1 MVNQNQPQKRTPDA
15 GDPNWDLANEKKYYE
30 ALIINSPAAIVV
42 INRDS
47 LIREWNPA
55 AEQLFG
61 FSRSEA
67 MGRNI
72 DNLITNEEI
81 RTEAAGYS
89 AKTKQGESVNAT
101 TWRVRKDGSLV
112 EVEVLGVPIYSDS
125 HEITDFMA
133 IYHDVT
139 ELQRARKEA
148 LAASRAKSEF
158 LANMSH
164 EIRTPMNGVIG
175 MTSLLLDTPLNAE
188 QREYAETI
196 RKSGDALLSIINDI
210 LDFSK
215 IEANRLELESH
226 PFDLRECIESALD
239 LVAYLASEKSLELL
253 YNVSEDAPAVVVG
266 DVTRLRQIIANLLSN
281 AVKFT
286 EKGEVEVSAKL
297 AESRADGATLQFAVR
312 DTGIGI
318 LPDQTGRLFNL
329 FSQIDASTT
338 RRFGGTG
345 LGLSICRRLVDLM
358 GGQIWV
364 ESSGVPGE
372 GTTFH
377 FTLPFTIPKEPV
389 QLPAASPRLRL
400 VGKTALIV
408 DDNATNRLI
417 LARMAASWGMQTV
430 VCSSGR
436 ETLEKMAD
444 DRHVDVMLLD
454 VQMPE
459 MDGLTLAVE
468 LKRRSGKQT
477 PTIILSSLGSHV
489 ELPEGLQA
497 AYLNKPIKPSNLYET
512 LCVVLSS
519 ADGGCTAKEENEA
532 GFDRLMSKRHPLRI
546 LLAEDHPVNQKVV
559 RLMLERLGYR
569 ADVAGN
575 GLEVLESF
583 RRQHYDVVLMDIQMP
598 ELNGIQATQR
608 LRATLSAEN
617 QPRIIALTAN
627 AIGGEQTE
635 YLAVGM
641 DDYLSK
647 PVNVLQLRE
656 ALEKCMPIDIENG
669 MGASKNKTP
678 QPASST
684 EDNGAPTTSIDIAKF
699 KEYFPYEGED
709 VTMIREL
716 AQEYLDDTE
725 KRLQAL
731 EQACQRNDAVAVGEE
746 AHSIKGASLSFGA
759 GPFSQLSQEL
769 EMIGK
774 SGDLKNAKDKL
785 EQLQA
790 EFTKMRAEL
799 LRILTEMQS

>member
-1 MVNQNQPQKRTPDA
+1 MICQNQPQKGTA
-15 GDPNWDLANEKKYYE
+15 KVGKANWDLADEKKYYE

-61 FSRSEA
+61 FSRAEA
-67 MGRNI
+67 MGRSI
-72 DNLITNEEI
+72 DDLITNEEI
-81 RTEAAGYS
+81 RTEAASYS
-89 AKTKQGESVNAT
+89 ATTKQGNSVHAT

-148 LAASRAKSEF
+148 LAASQAKSEF

-188 QREYAETI
+188 QQEYAETI

-215 IEANRLELESH
+215 IEANKLELESH
-226 PFDLRECIESALD
+226 PFNLRECVESALD
-239 LVAYLASEKSLELL
+239 LIAYQASEKGLELL
-253 YNVSEDAPAVVVG
+253 YNVAEDVPSAVVG

-297 AESRADGATLQFAVR
+297 EASSADSAMLRFAVR

-318 LPDQTGRLFNL
+318 PPDQTGRLFNL

-345 LGLSICRRLVDLM
+345 LGLSICKRLVDLM
-358 GGQIWV
+358 GGEIDV
-364 ESSGVPGE
+364 ESSGMPGE
-372 GTTFH
+372 GTTFS
-377 FTLPFTIPKEPV
+377 FTLPFSIHKEPI
-389 QLPAASPRLRL
+389 QTHAASPRLYL
-400 VGKTALIV
+400 TGKTALIV

-417 LARMAASWGMQTV
+417 LSRMAASWGMKAIL
-430 VCSSGR
+430 CSSGR
-436 ETLEKMAD
+436 EALEKMAGD
-444 DRHVDVMLLD
+444 KQVDVMLLD

-477 PTIILSSLGSHV
+477 PTVILSSLGSHV

-497 AYLNKPIKPSNLYET
+497 AYLNKPIKPSNLYEA
-512 LCVVLSS
+512 LCFVLSGV
-519 ADGGCTAKEENEA
+519 DGGCEANDENEPN
-532 GFDRLMSKRHPLRI
+532 FDKLMGKRHPLRI

-583 RRQHYDVVLMDIQMP
+583 RRQVYDVVLMDIQMP

-608 LRATLSAEN
+608 LRATLATEN

-656 ALEKCMPIDIENG
+656 ALEKCMPIGIEKEIESG
-669 MGASKNKTP
+669 QVGALKPPSSQGKTTALT
-678 QPASST
+678 ASI
-684 EDNGAPTTSIDIAKF
+684 NVAQL

-709 VTMIREL
+709 VEMIREL
-716 AQEYLDDTE
+716 AQEFLDDTE
-725 KRLQAL
+725 KRLHAL
-731 EQACQRNDAVAVGEE
+731 EAACLQEDAVALREG
-746 AHSIKGASLSFGA
+746 AHSIKGASLTFGA
-759 GPFSQLSQEL
+759 VSFSQLSNDL
-769 EMIGK
+769 EMMGK
-774 SGDLKNAKDKL
+774 NGNLENAKEKL

-790 EFTKMRAEL
+790 EFVKMHAEL
-799 LRILTEMQS
+799 LRVLAEMLP

>member
-1 MVNQNQPQKRTPDA
+1 MVNQQNTTKPGGQ
-15 GDPNWDLANEKKYYE
+15 NWNLANEKKYYE

-42 INRDS
+42 IDRDS

-55 AEQLFG
+55 AERLFG
-61 FSRSEA
+61 FLRSEA
-67 MGRNI
+67 LGKNI
-72 DNLITNEEI
+72 DDLVTNDEI
-81 RTEAAGYS
+81 RKEASSYS
-89 AKTKQGESVNAT
+89 ATTKRGESVHAT
-101 TWRVRKDGSLV
+101 TRRVRKDGSLV
-112 EVEVLGVPIYSDS
+112 EVEVLGVPIYSDD

-139 ELQRARKEA
+139 ELQRARKDA
-148 LAASRAKSEF
+148 LAASQAKSEF

-215 IEANRLELESH
+215 IEANKLELEDH
-226 PFDLRECIESALD
+226 PFNLRECIESALD
-239 LVAYLASEKSLELL
+239 LVAYQASEKELELL
-253 YNVSEDAPAVVVG
+253 YNVAENIPAVVVG

-286 EKGEVEVSAKL
+286 EKGEVEVSAQL
-297 AESRADGATLQFAVR
+297 DESRDHSVRLRFAVR

-318 LPDQTGRLFNL
+318 PPDQTGRLFNL

-345 LGLSICRRLVDLM
+345 LGLSICKRLVDLM
-358 GGQIWV
+358 GGEIWV

-372 GTTFH
+372 GTTFY
-377 FTLPFTIPKEPV
+377 FSLPFALPKEAP
-389 QLPAASPRLRL
+389 PARTATRYLRL
-400 VGKTALIV
+400 VDKTALIV

-417 LARMAASWGMQTV
+417 LSRMTASWGMHTI

-436 ETLEKMAD
+436 ETLEKIAQKPQ
-444 DRHVDVMLLD
+444 VDVMLLD

-459 MDGLTLAVE
+459 MDGLTLARQ
-468 LKRRSGKQT
+468 LQQGSYKNT
-477 PTIILSSLGSHV
+477 PTIVLSSLGTHV
-489 ELPEGLQA
+489 ELPEDLNA
-497 AYLNKPIKPSNLYET
+497 EYLNKPVKPSSLYET
-512 LCVVLSS
+512 MCKVLSDVDDS
-519 ADGGCTAKEENEA
+519 CENTDEDGPN
-532 GFDRLMSKRHPLRI
+532 FDKLMSQRHPLRI
-546 LLAEDHPVNQKVV
+546 LLAEDHPINQKVV

-575 GLEVLESF
+575 GLEVLEAF
-583 RRQHYDVVLMDIQMP
+583 RRQLYDVVLMDIQMP
-598 ELNGIQATQR
+598 ELNGLQATQR
-608 LRATLSAEN
+608 LRSTLSAEQ

-627 AIGGEQTE
+627 AIGGEQAE
-635 YLAVGM
+635 YLKAGL

-656 ALEKCMPIDIENG
+656 ALEKCMPIGIDESQPARAVQA
-669 MGASKNKTP
+669 ASKP
-678 QPASST
+678 ISDV
-684 EDNGAPTTSIDIAKF
+684 EDNVIIDVTKL

-709 VTMIREL
+709 IKMIQEL
-716 AQEYLDDTE
+716 AQEFLADTR

-731 EQACQRNDAVAVGEE
+731 EEAWTEADAAALGEG
-746 AHSIKGASLSFGA
+746 AHSIKGASLTFGA
-759 GPFSQLSQEL
+759 VRFSQLSKEV
-769 EMIGK
+769 EMMGK
-774 SGDLKNAKDKL
+774 SGNLENMREKL
-785 EQLQA
+785 DELQE
-790 EFTKMRAEL
+790 EFTRMQDEL
-799 LRILTEMQS
+799 LRVLAEMLP

>member
-1 MVNQNQPQKRTPDA
+1 MVNPDKTTKT
-15 GDPNWDLANEKKYYE
+15 GGQDWDLANEKKYYE

-67 MGRNI
+67 IGRNI
-72 DNLITNEEI
+72 DDLITNKEI
-81 RTEAAGYS
+81 RTEAARYS
-89 AKTKQGESVNAT
+89 EITKQGDSVQAT

-125 HEITDFMA
+125 QEITDFMA

-148 LAASRAKSEF
+148 LAASQAKSEF

-215 IEANRLELESH
+215 IEANKLELESH

-239 LVAYLASEKSLELL
+239 LVAYQASEKGLELL
-253 YNVSEDAPAVVVG
+253 YNVSEEVPAVVFG

-297 AESRADGATLQFAVR
+297 KGSNADGATLQFAVR

-318 LPDQTGRLFNL
+318 PPDQIGRLFNL

-345 LGLSICRRLVDLM
+345 LGLSICKRLVDLM
-358 GGQIWV
+358 GGEIGV
-364 ESSGVPGE
+364 KSSGVPGE

-377 FTLPFTIPKEPV
+377 FTLPFGVPKEPIPV
-389 QLPAASPRLRL
+389 PHTSPRLHL

-417 LARMAASWGMQTV
+417 LARMAASWGMQTII
-430 VCSSGR
+430 CSSGR
-436 ETLEKMAD
+436 ETLEKLEKGQQ
-444 DRHVDVMLLD
+444 VDVMLLD

-512 LCVVLSS
+512 LCMVLSG
-519 ADGGCTAKEENEA
+519 ADGGCTAKDENEA
-532 GFDRLMSKRHPLRI
+532 GFDKLMSKRHPLRI

-635 YLAVGM
+635 YMAIGM

-656 ALEKCMPIDIENG
+656 ALEKCMPIDLENG
-669 MGASKNKTP
+669 MGADKNKKTP
-678 QPASST
+678 
-684 EDNGAPTTSIDIAKF
+684 AK
-699 KEYFPYEGED
+699 
-709 VTMIREL
+709 
-716 AQEYLDDTE
+716 
-725 KRLQAL
+725 
-731 EQACQRNDAVAVGEE
+731 
-746 AHSIKGASLSFGA
+746 
-759 GPFSQLSQEL
+759 
-769 EMIGK
+769 
-774 SGDLKNAKDKL
+774 
-785 EQLQA
+785 
-790 EFTKMRAEL
+790 
-799 LRILTEMQS
+799 RISRS

>member
-1 MVNQNQPQKRTPDA
+1 MVNQDESTKPGGQ
-15 GDPNWDLANEKKYYE
+15 NWNLANEKKYYE

-61 FSRSEA
+61 FLRSEA

-72 DNLITNEEI
+72 DDLITNEEI
-81 RTEAAGYS
+81 RTEAANYS
-89 AKTKQGESVNAT
+89 EKTKQGDSVNAT

-148 LAASRAKSEF
+148 LAASQAKSEF

-215 IEANRLELESH
+215 IEANKLELESH
-226 PFDLRECIESALD
+226 PFELRECIESALD
-239 LVAYLASEKSLELL
+239 LVAYQASEKGLELL
-253 YNVSEDAPAVVVG
+253 YNVSENVPAVVVG

-297 AESRADGATLQFAVR
+297 DDSHADGATLQFAVR

-318 LPDQTGRLFNL
+318 PPDQTSRLFNL

-345 LGLSICRRLVDLM
+345 LGLSICKRLVDLM
-358 GGQIWV
+358 GGAIWV

-372 GTTFH
+372 GTTFR
-377 FTLPFTIPKEPV
+377 FTLPFSVPKEPI
-389 QLPAASPRLRL
+389 QKPATSPRLYL
-400 VGKTALIV
+400 TGKTALIV

-417 LARMAASWGMQTV
+417 LARMAASWGMQTI

-436 ETLEKMAD
+436 ETLAKLED
-444 DRHVDVMLLD
+444 GRQVDVMLLD

-459 MDGLTLAVE
+459 MDGLTLAAE

-477 PTIILSSLGSHV
+477 PTIILSSLGSHI

-512 LCVVLSS
+512 LCMVLKGTE
-519 ADGGCTAKEENEA
+519 GGCPAKDEGEA
-532 GFDRLMSKRHPLRI
+532 GFDKLMSKRHPLRI

-575 GLEVLESF
+575 GLEVLEAF

-627 AIGGEQTE
+627 AIGGEQSE
-635 YLAVGM
+635 YLSIGM

-656 ALEKCMPIDIENG
+656 ALEKCMPIDIKNVMAAG
-669 MGASKNKTP
+669 KSKAA
-678 QPASST
+678 QPALSA
-684 EDNGAPTTSIDIAKF
+684 EDNGTQEPSIDRAKF

-709 VTMIREL
+709 VTMIRDL
-716 AQEYLDDTE
+716 AQEFLDDTE
-725 KRLQAL
+725 KRLRAL
-731 EQACQRNDAVAVGEE
+731 EEACQQNDAIAVGEG

-759 GPFSQLSQEL
+759 VPFSQLSKEL

-774 SGDLKNAKDKL
+774 SGDLKNANDKL

-790 EFTKMRAEL
+790 EFTRMRAEL
-799 LRILTEMQS
+799 LRILTEM

>member
-1 MVNQNQPQKRTPDA
+1 MVNQDKATKPGEQ
-15 GDPNWDLANEKKYYE
+15 NWDLANEKKYYE

-72 DNLITNEEI
+72 DDLITNEEI
-81 RTEAAGYS
+81 RTEAASYS
-89 AKTKQGESVNAT
+89 ETTKQGDSVQAT

-148 LAASRAKSEF
+148 LAASQAKSEF

-175 MTSLLLDTPLNAE
+175 MTSLLLDTTLNTE

-215 IEANRLELESH
+215 IEANKLELESH

-239 LVAYLASEKSLELL
+239 LVAYQASEKGLELL
-253 YNVSEDAPAVVVG
+253 YNVGEDVPAVVIG

-297 AESRADGATLQFAVR
+297 ADSRDNSATLRFAVR

-318 LPDQTGRLFNL
+318 PPDQTGRLFNL

-345 LGLSICRRLVDLM
+345 LGLSICKRLVDLM
-358 GGQIWV
+358 GGEIGV

-372 GTTFH
+372 GTIFY
-377 FTLPFTIPKEPV
+377 FTLPFNIPKEPIRMR
-389 QLPAASPRLRL
+389 QSSPRLYL
-400 VGKTALIV
+400 SGKTALIV

-417 LARMAASWGMQTV
+417 LARMAASWGMKTI

-436 ETLEKMAD
+436 ETLEKMAEGI
-444 DRHVDVMLLD
+444 RVDVMLLD

-459 MDGLTLAVE
+459 MDGLTLSAE
-468 LKRRSGKQT
+468 LKQRSGTQI
-477 PTIILSSLGSHV
+477 PTVILSSLGSHV
-489 ELPEGLQA
+489 EMPKGIQA
-497 AYLNKPIKPSNLYET
+497 VYLNKPIKPSSLYEA
-512 LCVVLSS
+512 LCLVLSG
-519 ADGGCTAKEENEA
+519 AEGGCTAKNEGEA
-532 GFDRLMSKRHPLRI
+532 GFDKLMSKRHPLRI

-569 ADVAGN
+569 ADVVGN

-583 RRQHYDVVLMDIQMP
+583 RRQLYDVVLMDIQMP

-608 LRATLSAEN
+608 LRTTLSTEN

-627 AIGGEQTE
+627 AIGGEQAE

-656 ALEKCMPIDIENG
+656 ALEKCMPVGIE
-669 MGASKNKTP
+669 SKTDSDGESAPKQANLQNDSAT
-678 QPASST
+678 SS
-684 EDNGAPTTSIDIAKF
+684 ASIDIAQL

-709 VTMIREL
+709 VKMILDL
-716 AQEYLDDTE
+716 AEEFLTDTE
-725 KRLQAL
+725 KRLAAL
-731 EQACQRNDAVAVGEE
+731 EDAWLREDTNALKEG
-746 AHSIKGASLSFGA
+746 AHSIKGASLTFGA
-759 GPFSQLSQEL
+759 VPFSQLCKEL
-769 EMIGK
+769 EIMGK
-774 SGDLKNAKDKL
+774 NGNLENVKEKL
-785 EQLQA
+785 DEVQI

-799 LRILTEMQS
+799 LRVLSEMLP